1 MKRNFNEILREKE
14 QRAAATAATEGEVL
28 RLDDAR
34 RVKVLSPAR
43 LVTKRFLRNKLA
55 IVGSCI
61 LIALFL
67 FCFIGPLFY
76 PYGQIQKFYKLDI
89 LENANYATAGENGYV
104 VIQTNGTV
112 DVRLTAAAMES
123 AGSVD
128 EVGDFVVGAT
138 PTTNIPYYLIKT
150 DEGYIQA
157 YTGTALGTFTLA
169 NKQVALV
176 NTMGQFTFTAD
187 AGYETVVNSTEF
199 QELAKSAAFG
209 ASFEY
214 DGVTYYKQK
223 KSKIEFTISVL
234 DTAYCVWD
242 GEVDGAYQTPA
253 LFETFVEAQPYDVK
267 GTTLVTWNGEEFL
280 VFCDGNRNYKV
291 STLGDEESN
300 IVLSNLTLLTNTSEA
315 VSDAMTAA
323 AHNARIKGEDTFV
336 YGEKTYSIVED
347 ADGTVY
353 VYDGEVAC
361 AEFST
366 YSMAFYTGEKTVP
379 AVQRDEIQAAIEAM
393 RADPNRREY
402 TFQLSVEKRS
412 EETGEVLRDEN
423 GAPLYQQQ
431 DAQLKLESNSFEI
444 RTNII
449 KKQIDINNKPLTNQ
463 SGFHLLGTDKDGYD
477 VFARLMYG
485 GRISLIVGFVV
496 VFLECI
502 LGIIMGG
509 IAGYFGGW
517 VDALIM
523 RLVDIFYC
531 IPTMPIMIILGA
543 VLDSIEG
550 MNTYIRLVWMMAV
563 LGFLGWAGIA
573 RMVRGQILSLREQE
587 FMTAA
592 EATGIRVRRK
602 IFRHLIPNVM
612 PQLIVSATAGLGGI
626 ILTESTLSF
635 LGLGVKHP
643 LSTWGTMINS
653 VSSATGMELY
663 TYIWI
668 PVGLLICLAVIA
680 FNFVGDGLRDAFD
693 PKMKR

>member
-1 MKRNFNEILREKE
+1 MAKNFNEILKEKE
-14 QRAAATAATEGEVL
+14 LLAKESVSESEVM

-43 LVTKRFLRNKLA
+43 LVAKRFLRNKLA

-67 FCFIGPLFY
+67 FCFLGPLFY
-76 PYGQIQKFYKLDI
+76 PYGQTQKFYKMDVLA
-89 LENANYATAGENGYV
+89 NASYANAGESGFV
-104 VIQTNGTV
+104 VIQTADGI
-112 DVRLTAAAMES
+112 DIRLQAGAAEAAAKL
-123 AGSVD
+123 VN
-128 EVGDFVVGAT
+128 VGDSLVGVT
-138 PTTNIPYYLIKT
+138 PTTNVPYYIT
-150 DEGYIQA
+150 RTSEGYIQL
-157 YTGTALGTFTLA
+157 YTGTELGTFKYG
-169 NKQVALV
+169 N
-176 NTMGQFTFTAD
+176 
-187 AGYETVVNSTEF
+187 TVVATQTGLNFVAESDYEAVINDPDWQAAASAAAKNSTFVFGGVSYVKKTVKLTTTYSITSWDNAVDE
-199 QELAKSAAFG
+199 EYKS
-209 ASFEY
+209 S
-214 DGVTYYKQK
+214 
-223 KSKIEFTISVL
+223 S
-234 DTAYCVWD
+234 
-242 GEVDGAYQTPA
+242 
-253 LFETFVEAQPYDVK
+253 LFDAIVEALPENQR
-267 GTTLVTWNGEEFL
+267 GTAMLDHGGETFL
-280 VFCDGNRNYKV
+280 VFCDGKGGYKA
-291 STLGDEESN
+291 STLGDEASVV
-300 IVLSNLTLLTNTSEA
+300 VLSNLVLNTNTGVE
-315 VSDAMTAA
+315 VSQEMTNA
-323 AHNARIKGEDTFV
+323 AHAARIAGESTFTL
-336 YGEKTYSIVED
+336 GEKTYTIATD
-347 ADGTVY
+347 ANGVTS

-366 YSMAFYTGEKTVP
+366 FSIAYYTGEKTVP
-379 AVQRDEIQAAIEAM
+379 ALLRQEIQAAIEEM
-393 RADPNRREY
+393 RKDPTLRET
-402 TFQLSVEKRS
+402 TFMLSVEVRDEVS
-412 EETGEVLRDEN
+412 GEVLCDEN
-423 GAPLYQQQ
+423 GDIVYQQQ
-431 DAQLKLESNSFEI
+431 PAKLKLESNTYEI
-444 RTNII
+444 RTDII
-449 KKQIDINNKPLTNQ
+449 KKQIDINNRPLSNQ

-517 VDALIM
+517 VDTLIM

-531 IPTMPIMIILGA
+531 IPTLPIMIILGA
-543 VLDSIEG
+543 VLDSIQG

-587 FMTAA
+587 FMVAA
-592 EATGIRVRRK
+592 EATGLRVKRK